1 MTRRGAWWRR
11 RGVDAVAACIG
22 AEWAGPGAGWGGGEM
37 TTADW
42 RADAGQGAGGNKKKT
57 GDGIGLDGEMCR
69 WVGRRDAEGESGVGG
84 GEEDR
89 GGEAVHLKVWY
100 KKKVFSGFFFRF
112 VFFFPKSVVRG
123 SRGPK
128 YMTAQHVLGE

>member
-84 GEEDR
+84 GKRTGEEKR
-89 GGEAVHLKVWY
+89 YTSRFGIKR
-100 KKKVFSGFFFRF
+100 KCFRVFFFVLCFFFRRALCGE
-112 VFFFPKSVVRG
+112 VVARNI
-123 SRGPK
+123 
-128 YMTAQHVLGE
+128 